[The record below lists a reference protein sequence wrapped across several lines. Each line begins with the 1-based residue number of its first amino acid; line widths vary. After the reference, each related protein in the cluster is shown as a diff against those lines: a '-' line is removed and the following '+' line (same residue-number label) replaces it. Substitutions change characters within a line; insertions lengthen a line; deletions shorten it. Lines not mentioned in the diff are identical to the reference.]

1 MEISSDR
8 VQSKLVCTSNN
19 HQMNIKTSSAE
30 EQTNLLCSYIMKNGA
45 PEANHIRMHL
55 VFVYKLTLHNL
66 VTDTKCHTVIV
77 PIGA

>member
-19 HQMNIKTSSAE
+19 HQMNLKTSSAE

-55 VFVYKLTLHNL
+55 VFVYK
-66 VTDTKCHTVIV
+66 
-77 PIGA
+77 